1 MGLIR
6 VNSGFSALKPPTVSV
21 VVADQLRAHI
31 LSGRIPPGTRLR
43 QVQLA
48 NEFGVSTTPIR
59 EAFQLLHSEGI
70 VESDPHRGVVVSRPS
85 ASEVAQDYEI
95 RCELEAFAAVTA
107 LPNLTD
113 DHIARMEALEAEMEA
128 SADGTE
134 YVGLNYEFHN
144 TLYSAS
150 GRARLCA
157 LIDNLRISSSAY
169 VYHVLYMSR
178 LEGEERVLYLARL
191 ADEHH
196 QILRAC
202 RARDLNRLTKAI
214 REHIEHTAATIV
226 ASIRDADEADA
237 RGDGERAISD
247 TSPLARD

>member
-1 MGLIR
+1 MG
-6 VNSGFSALKPPTVSV
+6 VNRAFSALKPPTVGIF
-21 VVADQLRAHI
+21 VADQLRADI

-48 NEFGVSTTPIR
+48 SEFGVSTTPIR

-70 VESDPHRGVVVSRPS
+70 VESDPHRGVVVRRPS

-95 RCELEAFAAVTA
+95 RRELEAFAAVAA

-113 DHIARMEALEAEMEA
+113 DHVARMEALEAEMEA
-128 SADGTE
+128 LTDETE

-150 GRARLCA
+150 GRTRLCA

-169 VYHVLYMSR
+169 VYHVLYMSQ
-178 LEGEERVLYLARL
+178 LEGEERAAYLTRL

-196 QILRAC
+196 EILRAC
-202 RARDLNRLTKAI
+202 RARDLNRLAKAI
-214 REHIEHTAATIV
+214 RNHIEHTAATIV
-226 ASIRDADEADA
+226 ASIRDADAADA
-237 RGDGERAISD
+237 EGDGDRDRAVGD
-247 TSPLARD
+247 DSPLARG